1 MIAVK
6 RFFFLTA
13 VAVIVL
19 LGPFFFGYHFTTIK
33 DASLSYI
40 KSAARSNNFHLL
52 LPATGPNL
60 NFCRLILSAAVT
72 GYPEPI
78 FIGWDGRGMYNG
90 SESHLFKITETLAY
104 LRSLPPTADNELVL
118 ILDAYDV
125 WLQLRPEIMIE
136 RYYKVLQKND
146 ERLKVEG
153 ILNRRYDTSNPPM
166 RNTIVFGPDKIHWPQ
181 GPADAATW
189 AVPESSMPRN
199 AFGPDTDTDMYTA
212 RPRWLNS
219 GTILGPVKDMRDM
232 FSATVDMLS
241 HKYNAE
247 YEFRNSDQY
256 YFAEVWAEQE
266 IQRMRLREG
275 EEVFA
280 QPHHIPGGGVGKIP
294 DIPPGKRTEY
304 HMCLDYETE
313 MFQTAAAYDHH
324 LTWMRFNHS
333 TLHPDLRRLSD
344 TDRAAQT
351 DQGLGRELRIDEWV
365 LKSDIQRSPPP
376 FAASLSSSSSSNA
389 KSSSALPTSETWSSV
404 LLGTNVVTQAA
415 FPLFHVTGDKSLR
428 DRWWPRMWF
437 HPYSEQLL
445 KDTHAARLAQRDPL
459 LFATTG
465 GGNVKWRGALPP
477 SRTKYNAE
485 GFGLPQRH
493 EEQDEKGG
501 AWRDSGEYVKWKD
514 MCGAFEESKGLFV
527 NALDA
532 GREIPEEEYQ
542 AFE

>member
-1 MIAVK
+1 MIAIK
-6 RFFFLTA
+6 RFIFLTA
-13 VAVIVL
+13 VAIIVL

-40 KSAARSNNFHLL
+40 NSASRSNNFHLL

-60 NFCRLILSAAVT
+60 NFCRLILSAAIT

-90 SESHLFKITETLAY
+90 SESHLFKITETLTY
-104 LRSLPPTADNELVL
+104 LRSLPPSSDNELVL
-118 ILDAYDV
+118 VLDAYDV

-136 RYYKVLQKND
+136 RYYKVLKKND
-146 ERLKVEG
+146 DRLRIEG
-153 ILNRRYDTSNPPM
+153 ILGKRYDSSNPPM
-166 RNTIVFGPDKIHWPQ
+166 RNTLVFGPDKIHWPQ
-181 GPADAATW
+181 GSEDAATW

-241 HKYNAE
+241 KKYNAE

-266 IQRMRLREG
+266 VHRMRLREG
-275 EEVFA
+275 EEIFS
-280 QPHHIPGGGVGKIP
+280 QPHELPDGGVGRIP
-294 DIPPGKRTEY
+294 EIPEGKRTEY
-304 HMCLDYETE
+304 GICLDYETE

-333 TLHPDLRRLSD
+333 TLHPDLRRLGD
-344 TDRAAQT
+344 DQRAAET
-351 DQGLGRELRIDEWV
+351 ASGLGRELRIDEWV
-365 LKSDIQRSPPP
+365 LKSDVRRSSPP
-376 FAASLSSSSSSNA
+376 F
-389 KSSSALPTSETWSSV
+389 SALRDPQPEQAQSSWADV
-404 LLGTNVVTQAA
+404 LLGTNVVTQDA

-445 KDTHAARLAQRDPL
+445 KDTKALQLAQEDPRQ
-459 LFATTG
+459 FSVVDG
-465 GGNVKWRGALPP
+465 VRWRGAIPVM
-477 SRTKYNAE
+477 KKNHDE
-485 GFGLPQRH
+485 FGLP
-493 EEQDEKGG
+493 EDSKDSKGG
-501 AWRDSGEYVKWKD
+501 GWRDSGEYVHWGD
-514 MCGAFEESKGLFV
+514 MCGAFEDKKLYVEPV
-527 NALDA
+527 DA
-532 GREIPEEEYQ
+532 GREVPEGQEL
-542 AFE
+542 